1 MLGFEAAMPQFEAL
15 GAQVVGVST
24 DPAPSLAAWQ
34 KENNAGGK
42 QILLSDFPRR
52 QMLTAYGA
60 LETNEQSPV
69 YRYAK
74 RAYFIIDKTGTV
86 KYIKIMDSPLNLL
99 SADEVLK
106 ALKDSGA
113 AWCGRGGLSCSER
126 PWRSSPRPRSP
137 PLTSLRCR

>member
-24 DPAPSLAAWQ
+24 DPGPSLGAWQ
-34 KENNAGGK
+34 KQNNAGK

-52 QMLTAYGA
+52 QMLTSYGA

-86 KYIKIMDSPLNLL
+86 KYVKIMNNPLDLL

-113 AWCGRGGLSCSER
+113 A
-126 PWRSSPRPRSP
+126 
-137 PLTSLRCR
+137 

>member
-1 MLGFEAAMPQFEAL
+1 MLGFEAAMPQFQAL

-52 QMLTAYGA
+52 QMLMAYGA
-60 LETNEQSPV
+60 MQTNEQSPV

-86 KYIKIMDSPLNLL
+86 KYIKIMDNPLDLL

-106 ALKDSGA
+106 AVKESGGA
-113 AWCGRGGLSCSER
+113 
-126 PWRSSPRPRSP
+126 
-137 PLTSLRCR
+137 